1 MRAATRCCATERG
14 KNMRIDEELVR
25 AASVNPTKK
34 STQMSIVQMC
44 EKIEDQTISLPLYQR
59 DLSWTLDKCI
69 DLLNYQLLGK
79 APVSPISLNEINNVE
94 ACVPQVS
101 FIDREIIEDVKY
113 GQLSVVDGQQR
124 LTTNYKAYSNHEDFR
139 NIVLD
144 LGKGRFVK
152 TEIAIKNNQIPVGI
166 VLNKSD
172 SVLFEYA
179 KKKTTIG
186 KPEVMAVLLQVRS
199 KIKNYNYTINSA
211 EDLDENEQI
220 EWFEVL
226 NNAGSRVSIIQMR
239 FSKLRAHGIDIY
251 KQYTSVFNSR
261 LTDIGYDFFT
271 PEKTT
276 VSYPIAAL
284 NPAYEI
290 ITGKGHSNNYAP
302 IPSDTKENQLCNLE
316 PNKLRICLEKTLD
329 IQDKVIDFILNN
341 SLKQPDRIDYINYL
355 IGYMVFNGSGMD
367 EDKREKLIAWYNTVD
382 FTNKSNSDRRE
393 MYTKLL
399 KL

>member
-1 MRAATRCCATERG
+1 
-14 KNMRIDEELVR
+14 MRISNELIQ

-34 STQMSIVQMC
+34 STQMSIIQMC
-44 EKIEDQTISLPLYQR
+44 EKIENQTISLPLYQR

-79 APVSPISLNEINNVE
+79 APVAPISMNEITNVS

-101 FIDREIIEDVKY
+101 FIDRELVDDIRY

-144 LGKGRFVK
+144 LSKGRFIK
-152 TEIAIKNNQIPVGI
+152 TELSIKSNQIPVGI

-172 SVLFEYA
+172 AVLFEYTS
-179 KKKTTIG
+179 KKASLRN
-186 KPEVMAVLLQVRS
+186 PEVTNVLLQVRS

-211 EDLDENEQI
+211 DDLDENEQI

-239 FSKLRAHGIDIY
+239 FSKLKVHGIDIY
-251 KQYTSVFNSR
+251 KQYTSVFNNR
-261 LTDIGYDFFT
+261 LIEMGYDFFT

-284 NPAYEI
+284 NPAYEVI
-290 ITGKGHSNNYAP
+290 MGREHSSNYAP
-302 IPSDTKENQLCNLE
+302 IPSDTKENQLCNME
-316 PNKLRICLEKTLD
+316 VNDLRMCIQRTLD
-329 IQDKVIDFILNN
+329 VQDKVIDFIVDN
-341 SLKQPDRIDYINYL
+341 SLKKPDRIDYINYL
-355 IGYMVFNGSGMD
+355 IGYMIFKGT
-367 EDKREKLIAWYNTVD
+367 ELAEKDIQNLIKWYNTVD

-393 MYTKLL
+393 IYSDLIEM
-399 KL
+399 